1 LVGTTGE
8 HFIRGK
14 SLLKVIQEPLAL
26 AYFID
31 LAQCSIQK
39 FLDNYSA
46 NDFINGFKRY
56 SKYTRK
62 DVFRV
67 LNWDKV
73 PNAQNVGGYIVSP
86 EGTQCPIFMTYHKQ
100 EGISESTKYEDRF
113 VNPNHL
119 IYMSKNKRTLNSPDV
134 SAMMNQQSSGL
145 QMPFFLKKS
154 NDEGIGFYYLGN
166 LSSLPDRFINTRMNN
181 DSGESVNVVRM
192 EFMLDKPVEPRL
204 YKYLQAAS

>member
-1 LVGTTGE
+1 MHDPFAVE
-8 HFIRGK
+8 
-14 SLLKVIQEPLAL
+14 
-26 AYFID
+26 YFVD
-31 LAQCSIQK
+31 LAQSSIQK

-46 NDFINGFKRY
+46 SDFINGFKRY

-67 LNWDKV
+67 LNWDKA

-86 EGTQCPIFMTYHKQ
+86 EGRQCPIFMTYHKH
-100 EGISESTKYEDRF
+100 EDISESTKYEDRF
-113 VNPNHL
+113 LNPNHL
-119 IYMSKNKRTLNSPDV
+119 IYMSKNKRTLTSPDV
-134 SAMMNQQSSGL
+134 SAMMNQKSSGL
-145 QMPFFLKKS
+145 HMPFFLKKS

-192 EFMLDKPVEPRL
+192 EFMLDKPVEPWL
-204 YKYLQAAS
+204 YKYLHATT

>member
-1 LVGTTGE
+1 
-8 HFIRGK
+8 
-14 SLLKVIQEPLAL
+14 
-26 AYFID
+26 
-31 LAQCSIQK
+31 
-39 FLDNYSA
+39 
-46 NDFINGFKRY
+46 
-56 SKYTRK
+56 
-62 DVFRV
+62 
-67 LNWDKV
+67 
-73 PNAQNVGGYIVSP
+73 
-86 EGTQCPIFMTYHKQ
+86 MTYHKQ